1 MHCKVMIKYITLFLI
16 MLAPH
21 LAHAHEM
28 TPTYP
33 KWEISIYDGLLVT
46 EMEMFNKREDVEYYE
61 IAVFDE
67 KWNPIPFVSSY
78 KLFKLEYLSKVKIE
92 VFIRKQDAI
101 KTEYICSTSKL
112 RNNNAP
118 AISSMICSRFK

>member
-1 MHCKVMIKYITLFLI
+1 MNKYLI
-16 MLAPH
+16 SLWLILVSSFAF
-21 LAHAHEM
+21 AHEM

-33 KWEISIYDGLLVT
+33 QLRPSAYAGLIVT
-46 EMEMFNKREDVEYYE
+46 EMEVFNKRNDVKYYE

-78 KLFKLEYLSKVKIE
+78 KVFKLEYLSRVQFE
-92 VFIRKQDAI
+92 VYIRAKDKDRA
-101 KTEYICSTSKL
+101 EYICSRSKL
-112 RNNNAP
+112 NNGMP